1 MDTRNKDSPLVY
13 ICSPYSGDIQRNT
26 ELARR
31 YSRLAVD
38 RGFIS
43 LAPHLLLPQYISE
56 ETERELAISINM
68 QILKRCQEL
77 WVCGKQVSEGML
89 HEIAQANEL
98 GLKIRNIKEDEIQCM
113 QLPKA

>member
-38 RGFIS
+38 RGFIP
-43 LAPHLLLPQYISE
+43 LAPHLLLPHYISE
-56 ETERELAISINM
+56 ETERELAISINI

-77 WVCGKQVSEGML
+77 WVCGKRVSEGML
-89 HEIAQANEL
+89 HEITRANEL